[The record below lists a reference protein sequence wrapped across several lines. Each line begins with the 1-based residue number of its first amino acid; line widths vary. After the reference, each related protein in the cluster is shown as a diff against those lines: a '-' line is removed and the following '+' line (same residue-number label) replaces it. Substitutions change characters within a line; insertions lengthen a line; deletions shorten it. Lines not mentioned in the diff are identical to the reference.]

1 MPPKKDAKKG
11 GEAEPELG
19 PEEMLLRSKL
29 RIESLER
36 ELVSRSEAMNKA
48 VAEQMKMR
56 QKVAEFHQDFVKEKQ
71 DTFAITSDMTR
82 QYKQMQEDLL
92 RRNNEQQL
100 RIEDLQDQVLF
111 LSLIYLSFWVLLP
124 LPVSFTM
131 LSLLLWPTFAPIA
144 LILFF
149 FQLQNA
155 HSALVALTKE
165 KDRVIELKVHV
176 CYCVAVL
183 EVLLL
188 VPSTHLVLV
197 QEQEIVE
204 LKEKMEDMA
213 VEFGEMLKDTLD
225 KMSERIEATASEW
238 NASSV
243 DDGSVQKKLDELSLH

>member
-36 ELVSRSEAMNKA
+36 ELVARSEVMNKA

-100 RIEDLQDQVLF
+100 QIEDLKDQVRSLPWQFCFSSCLF
-111 LSLIYLSFWVLLP
+111 CSFNPALNFGQHTHSFFSLLP
-124 LPVSFTM
+124 HKTTHHYP
-131 LSLLLWPTFAPIA
+131 
-144 LILFF
+144 LI
-149 FQLQNA
+149 
-155 HSALVALTKE
+155 V
-165 KDRVIELKVHV
+165 V
-176 CYCVAVL
+176 
-183 EVLLL
+183 
-188 VPSTHLVLV
+188 
-197 QEQEIVE
+197 
-204 LKEKMEDMA
+204 
-213 VEFGEMLKDTLD
+213 
-225 KMSERIEATASEW
+225 
-238 NASSV
+238 
-243 DDGSVQKKLDELSLH
+243 

>member
-36 ELVSRSEAMNKA
+36 ELVARSEVMNKA

-100 RIEDLQDQVLF
+100 QIEDLKDQVRSLPGQFFELPF
-111 LSLIYLSFWVLLP
+111 L
-124 LPVSFTM
+124 
-131 LSLLLWPTFAPIA
+131 
-144 LILFF
+144 
-149 FQLQNA
+149 QLQPRSEFRQK
-155 HSALVALTKE
+155 HSLVFL
-165 KDRVIELKVHV
+165 
-176 CYCVAVL
+176 AVTPQNHAPL
-183 EVLLL
+183 SANCGL
-188 VPSTHLVLV
+188 
-197 QEQEIVE
+197 I
-204 LKEKMEDMA
+204 A
-213 VEFGEMLKDTLD
+213 
-225 KMSERIEATASEW
+225 ASKCAQRTSCP
-238 NASSV
+238 N
-243 DDGSVQKKLDELSLH
+243 QRKR

>member
-36 ELVSRSEAMNKA
+36 ELVARSEAMNKA

-100 RIEDLQDQVLF
+100 QIEDLKDQVQLF
-111 LSLIYLSFWVLLP
+111 SLGFCYHVNRRSIFIKSAQTLS
-124 LPVSFTM
+124 
-131 LSLLLWPTFAPIA
+131 PT
-144 LILFF
+144 
-149 FQLQNA
+149 
-155 HSALVALTKE
+155 LVFDAMKSRKT
-165 KDRVIELKVHV
+165 I
-176 CYCVAVL
+176 
-183 EVLLL
+183 
-188 VPSTHLVLV
+188 
-197 QEQEIVE
+197 
-204 LKEKMEDMA
+204 
-213 VEFGEMLKDTLD
+213 
-225 KMSERIEATASEW
+225 
-238 NASSV
+238 
-243 DDGSVQKKLDELSLH
+243 

>member
-36 ELVSRSEAMNKA
+36 ELVARSEAMNKA

-100 RIEDLQDQVLF
+100 QIEDLKDQVQLF
-111 LSLIYLSFWVLLP
+111 SLGFCCHVNRRSIFIKSAQTLS
-124 LPVSFTM
+124 
-131 LSLLLWPTFAPIA
+131 PT
-144 LILFF
+144 
-149 FQLQNA
+149 
-155 HSALVALTKE
+155 LVFDAMKSRKTK
-165 KDRVIELKVHV
+165 
-176 CYCVAVL
+176 
-183 EVLLL
+183 
-188 VPSTHLVLV
+188 
-197 QEQEIVE
+197 
-204 LKEKMEDMA
+204 
-213 VEFGEMLKDTLD
+213 
-225 KMSERIEATASEW
+225 
-238 NASSV
+238 
-243 DDGSVQKKLDELSLH
+243 